1 MKSLLTLSVAFFALS
16 AGVAS
21 AQDTKPAQE
30 VKSPAVEVD
39 MKTKAKA
46 KEQSMSEEAA
56 SIKAQSE
63 TIRDEMS
70 SDNSVKSSSTARCPE
85 GTTVQPDKSCMV
97 TGEFGVKPHKKSHKK
112 EIKAPKGEEDTA
124 KADMSEKALDD

>member
-16 AGVAS
+16 ASVAS

-30 VKSPAVEVD
+30 VKSPAVKAE

-46 KEQSMSEEAA
+46 EGQSMSEEAA
-56 SIKAQSE
+56 SIKAQSK

-70 SDNSVKSSSTARCPE
+70 SDKPVKSSATARCPE

-97 TGEFGVKPHKKSHKK
+97 TGEFDVKPHKKSHKK
-112 EIKAPKGEEDTA
+112 EMKAPEGEKDTV
-124 KADMSEKALDD
+124 KTDMSEKALND